1 MGFGNQA
8 IVELALSQVGQQGGQ
23 PYWSWYGFGSR
34 VEWCACFVS
43 WCANECGYI
52 EAGIIPKFSLCSDGV
67 DWFVAQGQWQ
77 PNTYEPIAG
86 DIIFFDWGADGT
98 IDHVGIVEYCEDGVV
113 HTVEGN
119 SGDACRQQTYS
130 VGSSSI
136 YGYGLPAY

>member
-1 MGFGNQA
+1 M
-8 IVELALSQVGQQGGQ
+8 
-23 PYWSWYGFGSR
+23 
-34 VEWCACFVS
+34 S
-43 WCANECGYI
+43 WCAEECGYI

-67 DWFVAQGQWQ
+67 DWFQAQGQWQ
-77 PNTYEPIAG
+77 PGTYELVAG
-86 DIIFFDWGADGT
+86 DIILFDWGANGT

-119 SGDACRQQTYS
+119 SGDACRQRTYT